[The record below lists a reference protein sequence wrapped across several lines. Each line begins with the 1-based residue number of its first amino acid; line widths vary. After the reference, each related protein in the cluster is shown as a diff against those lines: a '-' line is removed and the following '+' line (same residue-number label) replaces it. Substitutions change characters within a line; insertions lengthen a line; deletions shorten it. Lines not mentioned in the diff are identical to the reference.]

1 MHYLDS
7 LNSQKTTLRIGTL
20 SIESDNPSLMKSI
33 KSSAASEEQY
43 IYSTLTLLTNSVII
57 ESIRWNV
64 ISELY
69 VFQSF

>member
-1 MHYLDS
+1 MHYLDN

-20 SIESDNPSLMKSI
+20 SIESDITSLMKSI
-33 KSSAASEEQY
+33 KSSATSGEQY
-43 IYSTLTLLTNSVII
+43 IYSTLILLANSVII
-57 ESIRWNV
+57 KCIRWNV